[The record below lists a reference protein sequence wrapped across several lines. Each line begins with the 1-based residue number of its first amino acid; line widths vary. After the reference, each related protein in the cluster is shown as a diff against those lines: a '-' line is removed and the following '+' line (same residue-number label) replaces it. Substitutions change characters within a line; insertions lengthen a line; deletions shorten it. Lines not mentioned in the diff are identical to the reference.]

1 MTLPNPALG
10 FPLKE
15 GQSGRIY
22 PSEIKRRKEKEPM
35 GASRRKDCISS
46 REPQDGHTGQQTSNT
61 DSLHSRTPTL
71 EREIS
76 HMFLGVFF
84 ATVWVTR
91 RIYISSA
98 RCVCFSATFICI
110 SSLFCHMNANTRT
123 LTYMHTYSSHS
134 YLYDTGL
141 GGMPVRCEEC
151 DGDHTEPWPLST
163 NYSTIWPSPNLPLK
177 TPGLEMMQKTAGCPL
192 GHTS

>member
-1 MTLPNPALG
+1 MLAYFCLFALHPCLLPSPCPSLQMTLPNPALG

-35 GASRRKDCISS
+35 GASQRKDCISS

-76 HMFLGVFF
+76 HMFLGFF
-84 ATVWVTR
+84 GHSLGNKENLHSICTLCLFLSH
-91 RIYISSA
+91 IYLHIIP
-98 RCVCFSATFICI
+98 F
-110 SSLFCHMNANTRT
+110 L
-123 LTYMHTYSSHS
+123 SH
-134 YLYDTGL
+134 
-141 GGMPVRCEEC
+141 EC
-151 DGDHTEPWPLST
+151 KYTHAH
-163 NYSTIWPSPNLPLK
+163 IH
-177 TPGLEMMQKTAGCPL
+177 A
-192 GHTS
+192 HI